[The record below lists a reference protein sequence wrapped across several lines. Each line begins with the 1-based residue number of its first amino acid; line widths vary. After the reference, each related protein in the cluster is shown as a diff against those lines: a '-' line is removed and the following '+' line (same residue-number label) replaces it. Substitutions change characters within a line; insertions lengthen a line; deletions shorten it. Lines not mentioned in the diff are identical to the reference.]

1 MSEKMILKE
10 MIEQV
15 FDTSEEPWARR
26 PCGRIKC
33 QQLIIRLEEYTGMS
47 GFGNKERYEIPDE
60 CIENIRKVYEEQLK
74 NV

>member
-1 MSEKMILKE
+1 MSEEMILKAI
-10 MIEQV
+10 IEQV
-15 FDTSEEPWARR
+15 FYTSKEPWARK

-33 QQLIIRLEEYTGMS
+33 QQLIIRLENYTHKS